1 MTKPHAP
8 SSWHVEVGQ
17 IPMTTQGTLN
27 EITKFIVALL
37 SQPIEIYLSF
47 MELELD
53 LNPWPL
59 DLIMHVK
66 APWDK
71 QMTQ

>member
-1 MTKPHAP
+1 
-8 SSWHVEVGQ
+8 
-17 IPMTTQGTLN
+17 MTTQDTLN
-27 EITKFIVALL
+27 EITKVIVVSL

-47 MELELD
+47 MALELD

-66 APWDK
+66 VPWVSK
-71 QMTQ
+71 